1 MSNRFLTPKA
11 VMAFVLREIDGKPS
25 VLLHRRLNTGYADG
39 MWDCGA
45 SGHVEEGESMR
56 AAMAREAMEELG
68 ITVAVADIQ
77 FAVLQYGRYHEDDE
91 TYVDVFFIIERYE
104 GTPRIVETH
113 KSSAL
118 QWFALD
124 ALPDTLLP
132 DRRRALDN
140 YLAGVPFD
148 EFGFPC

>member
-11 VMAFVLREIDGKPS
+11 VMAFVLAEVDGRPS
-25 VLLHRRLNTGYADG
+25 ILLHQRHNTGYADG

-56 AAMAREAMEELG
+56 VAMAREAGEELG
-68 ITVAVADIQ
+68 ITVAPADVQ
-77 FAVLQYGRYHEDDE
+77 FAVLQYGRYHDDGE
-91 TYVDVFFIIERYE
+91 TYVDVFFVIDRYE
-104 GTPRIVETH
+104 GTPHIMEPH

-118 QWFALD
+118 AWFPLD

-132 DRRRALDN
+132 DRRRAIDN
-140 YLAGVPFD
+140 YLAGVSFD